1 MYFHPQTPKESTR
14 GVFERDLAG
23 SLQPLSDKSKSP
35 LISREARRFQE
46 QYFQSVSSQR
56 LIIHF
61 TKST

>member
-1 MYFHPQTPKESTR
+1 MYFHPQTPKETTR
-14 GVFERDLAG
+14 GAFQRDLAG

-56 LIIHF
+56 FIINF
-61 TKST
+61 TKLT